1 MIEKI
6 KNVEEFYNSGYVTA
20 NEEEP
25 YWDED
30 YIGPEM
36 SPIEEEKHIQMME
49 EKSNSIDE
57 CIRLQAL
64 EYPCPISVLEKL
76 SEDISPK
83 VRAAVVSCNTPEYIL
98 EKLLDDESTFVQKK
112 VLEVLFENPFSDYDN
127 LKEKILSELLTGRRT
142 FPNDLLKVI
151 S

>member
-1 MIEKI
+1 MIKKI
-6 KNVEEFYNSGYVTA
+6 KNVEEFYNSTYVTE
-20 NEEEP
+20 NEEEE

-36 SPIEEEKHIQMME
+36 SPIEEEQHIQIME
-49 EKSNSIDE
+49 EKAKSTDIN
-57 CIRLQAL
+57 IRLQAL

-76 SEDISPK
+76 SKDISPK
-83 VRAAVVSCNTPEYIL
+83 VRGAVAACNTPEYIL
-98 EKLLDDESTFVQKK
+98 EKLLDDESTFVQKT
-112 VLEVLFENPFSDYDN
+112 VLEVLFENPFSESDD

-142 FPNDLLKVI
+142 FPNDLLKII